1 MDKEQH
7 EGTYTCEA
15 QNDLN
20 TENPISFNFR
30 LNVEGK
36 RNFLQLPKSK
46 KKKFP
51 QNASLPTDAKM
62 LLIMNLNTQIRRPTV
77 KPRENIQAYI

>member
-46 KKKFP
+46 KKKISP
-51 QNASLPTDAKM
+51 KRKPANRRQDASDNEP
-62 LLIMNLNTQIRRPTV
+62 
-77 KPRENIQAYI
+77 